1 MKKNTVQKDITIQSM
16 CDTKT
21 SDVSATV
28 AQILELER
36 EGCDLVRVS
45 IPDKAS
51 ALALKEIKKKIH
63 IPLIADIHFDP
74 SLALLAI
81 QNGADKIRINPGN
94 IVKDMRN
101 TQEVEMLKKIIQSA
115 KKGEAKKSKKGGAK
129 KSQKSGI
136 PLRVGVNSGSLEKHL
151 IDKYGGPTAKALVE
165 SAMNWIKFF
174 ESQNF
179 TNLVVSIKST
189 DVQTTIDANELLYK
203 KMNAR
208 NSSILKSKA
217 KQQIKQRVKS
227 THLYPIHLGVT
238 EAGPLISGAVRSSV
252 ALGHLLKKG
261 IGDTIRISL
270 TEDPIL
276 EVKVAKELLKSL
288 GLYDKE
294 PYIISCPTC
303 ARTEIALKPLVK
315 KIEKEIAKLP
325 KSKLIGEK
333 GKVLKIAVMGC
344 VVNGPGEAREA
355 DFALF
360 GGKKLGAIYAHGKF
374 VKTVAE
380 KDLVKE
386 FIKVIK
392 AELK

>member
-1 MKKNTVQKDITIQSM
+1 MKKTVIQKAITIQSM

-21 SDVSATV
+21 SDIRSTI
-28 AQILELER
+28 AQILKLEK

-45 IPDKAS
+45 VPDKLS

-94 IVKDMRN
+94 IVKDRRN

-115 KKGEAKKSKKGGAK
+115 KKGGIK
-129 KSQKSGI
+129 KSQKLGI
-136 PLRVGVNSGSLEKHL
+136 PIRIGVNSGSLEKHL

-174 ESQNF
+174 ESQDF
-179 TNLVVSIKST
+179 TNLVISIKST

-203 KMNAR
+203 KMKAR
-208 NSSILKSKA
+208 
-217 KQQIKQRVKS
+217 R
-227 THLYPIHLGVT
+227 HLYPIHLGVT
-238 EAGPLISGAVRSSV
+238 EAGRLISGSVRNAV
-252 ALGHLLKKG
+252 ALGSLLKKG

-315 KIEKEIAKLP
+315 KIEAEIVKLP
-325 KSKLIGEK
+325 KSKLIGEN
-333 GKVLKIAVMGC
+333 GKSLKIAIMGC

-360 GGKKLGAIYAHGKF
+360 GGKNLGAIYAHGKF
-374 VKTVAE
+374 VKTVTE

-386 FIKVIK
+386 FMKVIK

>member
-1 MKKNTVQKDITIQSM
+1 V
-16 CDTKT
+16 
-21 SDVSATV
+21 TV

-45 IPDKAS
+45 VPDKAS
-51 ALALKEIKKKIH
+51 ALALKEIKKRIH

-94 IVKDMRN
+94 IVKDMKN
-101 TQEVEMLKKIIQSA
+101 AQELEMLKKIIQAA
-115 KKGEAKKSKKGGAK
+115 KKDTAKS
-129 KSQKSGI
+129 SRKSGI
-136 PLRVGVNSGSLEKHL
+136 PIRIGVNSGSLEKHL
-151 IDKYGGPTAKALVE
+151 IDKHGGPTAKALVE

-179 TNLVVSIKST
+179 TNLVISIKST

-203 KMNAR
+203 KMKAR
-208 NSSILKSKA
+208 SRSVTKSKA
-217 KQQIKQRVKS
+217 KQQVKQRVIS
-227 THLYPIHLGVT
+227 PRVYPIHLGVT
-238 EAGPLISGAVRSSV
+238 EAGPLISGSVRNAV
-252 ALGHLLKKG
+252 ALGHLLRKG

-315 KIEKEIAKLP
+315 KIEAEIAKLP
-325 KSKLIGEK
+325 KPKLIGK
-333 GKVLKIAVMGC
+333 NGKPLKIAVMGC
-344 VVNGPGEAREA
+344 AVNGPGEAREA

-374 VKTVAE
+374 VKSVAE

-386 FIKVIK
+386 FIKTVN
-392 AELK
+392 AGN

>member
-1 MKKNTVQKDITIQSM
+1 MNKKLKNNTVFIGTATEIQTGMKRRPVLSKPVTIQSM

-21 SDVSATV
+21 YDIAKTV

-36 EGCDLVRVS
+36 EGCNLVRVS

-51 ALALKEIKKKIH
+51 AKALKQIKKRIH
-63 IPLIADIHFDP
+63 IPLVADIHFDP

-81 QNGADKIRINPGN
+81 ENGADKIRINPGN
-94 IVKDMRN
+94 IVRN
-101 TQEVEMLKKIIQSA
+101 LKNTDEVEMLKKIIASA
-115 KKGEAKKSKKGGAK
+115 HKAK
-129 KSQKSGI
+129 I
-136 PLRVGVNSGSLEKHL
+136 LIRIGVNSGSLEKHL
-151 IDKYGGPTAKALVE
+151 LDKYGGPNAKALVE

-179 TNLVVSIKST
+179 NSLVISIKST
-189 DVQTTIDANELLYK
+189 DVQTTIDANELLFKRLKLHAK
-203 KMNAR
+203 KTKN
-208 NSSILKSKA
+208 N
-217 KQQIKQRVKS
+217 
-227 THLYPIHLGVT
+227 LYPIHLGVT

-252 ALGHLLKKG
+252 ALSALLRKG

-270 TEDPIL
+270 TEDPVL

-315 KIEKEIAKLP
+315 KVTAELENLHIQKP
-325 KSKLIGEK
+325 
-333 GKVLKIAVMGC
+333 LKIAIMGC

-360 GGKKLGAIYAHGKF
+360 GGKKIGAIYAHGKF
-374 VKTVAE
+374 IKSVAE
-380 KDLVKE
+380 KNLVKE

-392 AELK
+392 VELKQKTQI